1 MHENLFPALSRRR
14 VLGAAVAG
22 AAGLALAACSGGPP
36 GQSPVEAGDAA
47 PAGPRKRG
55 GTFRFA
61 PSDFAG
67 TVSMDPQASD
77 SSFALATALTD
88 TLMGRDHSWRLQPGL
103 AEEFEP
109 APGNFRS
116 WTIRVR
122 AGVAFHNG
130 KPLGADDVIHTIRR
144 NLDPKNPGFSAGLL
158 ASIDPNG
165 LTALDKRT
173 VRLELKSP
181 NSQLRDGFAEAPTGI
196 VPVGFDPRNP
206 VGTGPFKYQSFQPEQ
221 RFVGVRNENYWR
233 HDGPYLDSL
242 ELIGFSD
249 PITARTN
256 ALISGQIDGMDR
268 VPANLS
274 AQVRARGELALIVSE
289 TGAFEFTGMRCD
301 PGAQFSDNRVR
312 QAFKLMLDR
321 EQMVKTLY
329 AGFGEPGNDIG
340 AWARIDPAV
349 DGSIPQRR
357 QDLDRAKWLLKSAGM
372 EGMRVTYRVGQV
384 EPSAM
389 STATL
394 MVEYAKAI
402 GVEATIEPVQNLSS
416 FYGPEYF
423 SSQLKN
429 SYDYTQSLY
438 DNASYCWLP
447 TGGFNGEHFDHP
459 KVNSLFAQ
467 AMNTT
472 GGKYEELMH
481 ELSRVIHEEG
491 PWLVWGRHN
500 IPDAYRKKFTGA
512 RKDASGLGFN
522 GFRWDEISLA

>member
-1 MHENLFPALSRRR
+1 
-14 VLGAAVAG
+14 
-22 AAGLALAACSGGPP
+22 
-36 GQSPVEAGDAA
+36 
-47 PAGPRKRG
+47 
-55 GTFRFA
+55 
-61 PSDFAG
+61 
-67 TVSMDPQASD
+67 MDPQASD

-268 VPANLS
+268 V
-274 AQVRARGELALIVSE
+274 
-289 TGAFEFTGMRCD
+289 
-301 PGAQFSDNRVR
+301 
-312 QAFKLMLDR
+312 
-321 EQMVKTLY
+321 
-329 AGFGEPGNDIG
+329 
-340 AWARIDPAV
+340 
-349 DGSIPQRR
+349 
-357 QDLDRAKWLLKSAGM
+357 
-372 EGMRVTYRVGQV
+372 
-384 EPSAM
+384 
-389 STATL
+389 
-394 MVEYAKAI
+394 
-402 GVEATIEPVQNLSS
+402 
-416 FYGPEYF
+416 
-423 SSQLKN
+423 
-429 SYDYTQSLY
+429 
-438 DNASYCWLP
+438 
-447 TGGFNGEHFDHP
+447 
-459 KVNSLFAQ
+459 
-467 AMNTT
+467 
-472 GGKYEELMH
+472 
-481 ELSRVIHEEG
+481 
-491 PWLVWGRHN
+491 
-500 IPDAYRKKFTGA
+500 
-512 RKDASGLGFN
+512 
-522 GFRWDEISLA
+522 